1 MSLNEAEPDLRDRPI
16 GEVASLLTRDLS
28 LLIRQEL
35 ELAKNEMRDK
45 GKDVLPGIGLIGGAL
60 VAALCA
66 AGALTAFVVVSLAL
80 FLDEWLAAL
89 LTGLALL
96 AVGGALAWV
105 GKKRVEDA
113 GAPLPERTIDTVRED
128 VAWMKERAQSARR

>member
-1 MSLNEAEPDLRDRPI
+1 
-16 GEVASLLTRDLS
+16 